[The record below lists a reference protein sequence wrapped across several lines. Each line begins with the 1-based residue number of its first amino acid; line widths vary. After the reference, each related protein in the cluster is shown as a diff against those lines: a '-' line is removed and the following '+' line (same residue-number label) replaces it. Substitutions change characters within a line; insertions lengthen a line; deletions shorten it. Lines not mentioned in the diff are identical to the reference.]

1 MVAKGASPLNDFAV
15 RYAPAKSM
23 VAKGDNTPEG
33 LVAVQTNLTSR
44 SGYVG
49 TKRNHRHKDFSSG
62 RTFWSLTCKQVSL
75 HCNKP
80 LRRRVVA
87 PAAS

>member
-1 MVAKGASPLNDFAV
+1 MGAFPWIQGFGTGV
-15 RYAPAKSM
+15 RKIQMTPEEM

-49 TKRNHRHKDFSSG
+49 TKSNHRHKDFSSDV
-62 RTFWSLTCKQVSL
+62 T
-75 HCNKP
+75 
-80 LRRRVVA
+80 LRYA
-87 PAAS
+87 KG

>member
-1 MVAKGASPLNDFAV
+1 V
-15 RYAPAKSM
+15 

-49 TKRNHRHKDFSSG
+49 TKSPLIDFAARCAQGEIDGGQGRN
-62 RTFWSLTCKQVSL
+62 RTTDTRIL
-75 HCNKP
+75 
-80 LRRRVVA
+80 A
-87 PAAS
+87 PT